1 MREEKPCKAHR
12 IKLPAKHT
20 VKIPQTRKWHEV
32 DNQSP
37 NADETSYKIWMDS
50 TTNVTVFLAM
60 QYQRQEVILNVI
72 PQPFKLQ
79 SSEECSSSIRSFL
92 ALKGEQ

>member
-1 MREEKPCKAHR
+1 
-12 IKLPAKHT
+12 
-20 VKIPQTRKWHEV
+20 
-32 DNQSP
+32 
-37 NADETSYKIWMDS
+37 MDS